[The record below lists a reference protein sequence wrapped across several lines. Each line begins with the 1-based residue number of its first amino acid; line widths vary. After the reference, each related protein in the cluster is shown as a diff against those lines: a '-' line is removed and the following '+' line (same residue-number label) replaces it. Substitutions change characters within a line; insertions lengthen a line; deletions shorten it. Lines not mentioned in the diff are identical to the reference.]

1 MTKGRHRFDVV
12 VIGGGIIGLTSALM
26 LQAQGQNVA
35 LLDRKGIATEA
46 SRGNAGAL
54 AYSDIIPL
62 ASPGIL
68 RKAPGWLLDPL
79 GPLTIRPAHAIKIL
93 PWMWHFWRA
102 SRPNRLSSN
111 MAAQASLM
119 QLSQTLLPSFLQATG
134 TTSMLRKDGNLQ
146 VYESQSEFQA
156 SLPSWE
162 ARSTLGIPFSH
173 LHGPDEIAHVQPSI
187 APRFVAATLT
197 PHWHSFSDPLDYT
210 LALAQHFI
218 DQDGAIFQL
227 DVRAIS
233 VEETS
238 VTVHPGDGSS
248 FHANHCIVS
257 AGAWS
262 HLLAKTLGDKI
273 PLETERGYNTTLP
286 LASFDLK
293 RQITFGG
300 HGFVVT
306 RLTNGIRIGGA
317 VEFAGLN
324 APPDFR
330 RSEALLAKAK
340 RFLPGL
346 DTEGGQQWM
355 GFRPSMPDS
364 LPVIGQSAA
373 SPRVI
378 YAFGHGH
385 LGLTQATGTADLVT
399 ALATGNKP
407 AVDLLPF
414 NPNRF

>member
-1 MTKGRHRFDVV
+1 MKKGRHRFDVL
-12 VIGGGIIGLTSALM
+12 VIGGGIIGLTCALM
-26 LQAQGQNVA
+26 LQARGQNVA
-35 LLDRKGIATEA
+35 VLDRKGIAAEA
-46 SRGNAGAL
+46 SHGNAGAL
-54 AYSDIIPL
+54 AYSDIMPL
-62 ASPGIL
+62 ASPGIM

-79 GPLTIRPAHAIKIL
+79 GPLTIRPAYALKIA

-102 SRPNRLSSN
+102 SRRSRLGAN
-111 MAAQASLM
+111 MAAQAALM
-119 QLSQTLLPSFLQATG
+119 QLSQKLLPSFLQATG
-134 TTSMLRKDGNLQ
+134 TAAMLHTDGNLQ

-162 ARSTLGIPFSH
+162 ARAKLGIPFSH
-173 LHGPDEIAHVQPSI
+173 LHSPEEIALIQPGI

-197 PHWHSFSDPLDYT
+197 PQWHSFGDPLDYA
-210 LALAQHFI
+210 LALGKHFA
-218 DQDGAIFQL
+218 DQGGTIMQA
-227 DVRAIS
+227 DVRAIAP
-233 VEETS
+233 EENG
-238 VTVHPGDGSS
+238 VTVHLHDSN
-248 FHANHCIVS
+248 HVDANHCVVG

-262 HLLAKTLGDKI
+262 HRLTKPLGDNI

-286 LASFDLK
+286 LTSFDLK

-324 APPDFR
+324 APPDYR

-340 RFLPGL
+340 RFLPAL
-346 DTEGGQQWM
+346 DTQGGQQWM
-355 GFRPSMPDS
+355 GFRPSLPDS
-364 LPVIGQSAA
+364 LPVIGPSSA
-373 SPRVI
+373 SPRII

-385 LGLTQATGTADLVT
+385 LGLTQATGTADLVS
-399 ALATGNKP
+399 ALVTGSEP
-407 AVDLLPF
+407 AVDLSAF